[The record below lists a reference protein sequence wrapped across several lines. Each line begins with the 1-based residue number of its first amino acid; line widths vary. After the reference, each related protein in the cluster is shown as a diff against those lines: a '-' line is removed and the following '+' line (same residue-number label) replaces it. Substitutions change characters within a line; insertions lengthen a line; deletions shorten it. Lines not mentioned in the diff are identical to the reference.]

1 MAVSEAVVL
10 VWALFVALLR
20 TAPGRA
26 ALPVRFLAVVYVDVF
41 RGIPLI
47 ILFTL
52 IGFGLPL
59 TGIPFFSGLDLFEL
73 SVLALVL
80 AYGAYVAEVYRA
92 GIDSV
97 HPSQRAAAR
106 SLGLSYPKAMWF
118 VVIPQAVRAVIP
130 PLLNDFVSL
139 QKDTALASTIGLPE
153 ALQVGNNFAGNNFNY
168 SPVVGVAL
176 CFLAITV
183 PLTRLVDYLV
193 ARDRRPMQA
202 ALEEHEVV
210 CLIGASGSGKS
221 TLLRCLNLLEP
232 IDAGRITLDGEPI
245 TEGRVDV
252 NRVRCE
258 VGIVFQSFNLF
269 PHMTVL
275 RNVTL
280 APRQALGLPRERAWE
295 RTEA

>member
-1 MAVSEAVVL
+1 VGLLHEFFDWPLIRESLPDVLQGFLLNLKLMAVSEAVVL

-26 ALPVRFLAVVYVDVF
+26 AMPLRVLAVVYVDVF

-52 IGFGLPL
+52 IGFGLPQ

-73 SVLALVL
+73 SVLSLVL

-92 GIDSV
+92 GIDAV

-118 VVIPQAVRAVIP
+118 VVIPQAVRSVIP

-139 QKDTALASTIGLPE
+139 QKDTALASTIGLLE

-176 CFLAITV
+176 CFLVITV
-183 PLTRLVDYLV
+183 PLTRLVDYLLT
-193 ARDRRPMQA
+193 RDRRRMQA
-202 ALEEHEVV
+202 AL
-210 CLIGASGSGKS
+210 A
-221 TLLRCLNLLEP
+221 
-232 IDAGRITLDGEPI
+232 
-245 TEGRVDV
+245 
-252 NRVRCE
+252 
-258 VGIVFQSFNLF
+258 
-269 PHMTVL
+269 
-275 RNVTL
+275 
-280 APRQALGLPRERAWE
+280 
-295 RTEA
+295 